1 MRTMTSI
8 YQGICSC
15 KIIQYCFIS
24 IIWSWK
30 TIMFSLWTKRS
41 EQCIHTSYIYF
52 VLFQLPGVI
61 WYLRIFY
68 LTIAALV
75 CASKRLNN
83 DNSCLHLVNLCD
95 ETTRIDWYGELF
107 FSQSLT
113 CGKSVI
119 IVASCC
125 NPGSLRSLFRLVV
138 YNYIVLFI
146 IVINKT
152 ATTDIRLN
160 HLNWT
165 ALTGLGFFPDIYDHF
180 ALSRPPPPP
189 PTSAAY
195 NTSETS
201 LLIGPMYGP
210 VINASLMW
218 TFICTVMA

>member
-1 MRTMTSI
+1 MRTMTSL
-8 YQGICSC
+8 YQGVCSC
-15 KIIQYCFIS
+15 KIIQYCSIS

-41 EQCIHTSYIYF
+41 EQCIHTSYNYF

-61 WYLRIFY
+61 WYMRIFY

-83 DNSCLHLVNLCD
+83 DNSCLHLVNFCD

-125 NPGSLRSLFRLVV
+125 NPGHLRSLFRLVV
-138 YNYIVLFI
+138 YNYIVLFV

-152 ATTDIRLN
+152 TTTDITPN
-160 HLNWT
+160 
-165 ALTGLGFFPDIYDHF
+165 
-180 ALSRPPPPP
+180 
-189 PTSAAY
+189 PTSPNRPRIFSGY
-195 NTSETS
+195 LWRLCTIKRIPQQVQPITLQKPHCS
-201 LLIGPMYGP
+201 LALCMGL
-210 VINASLMW
+210 SLMHH
-218 TFICTVMA
+218 

>member
-1 MRTMTSI
+1 MI
-8 YQGICSC
+8 
-15 KIIQYCFIS
+15 
-24 IIWSWK
+24 
-30 TIMFSLWTKRS
+30 
-41 EQCIHTSYIYF
+41 
-52 VLFQLPGVI
+52 LPQ
-61 WYLRIFY
+61 
-68 LTIAALV
+68 
-75 CASKRLNN
+75 
-83 DNSCLHLVNLCD
+83 
-95 ETTRIDWYGELF
+95 LF
-107 FSQSLT
+107 FHTEPRDESSVFTHPTSTLCYSSYLALSIWRCWIWQSLT

-146 IVINKT
+146 IVTNKT

-160 HLNWT
+160 HLIWT

-180 ALSRPPPPP
+180 ALSRPP

-210 VINASLMW
+210 VINASLMYIYMYSHGIVFSIFGHSSPLSFDGIAASMW
-218 TFICTVMA
+218 LCKDSAAWELDVLGWSEQDRAPSPAMLHNTEIFISK